1 MTYAVF
7 LHPKAAKELR
17 ELDESMRSR
26 VKEGLQELST
36 EPKQAGKLLKGSKF
50 WSLRIGDY
58 RVIYEVHDE
67 LERVV
72 VLFIGH
78 RRDVYEDFSR
88 LI

>member
-1 MTYAVF
+1 VTYAVL
-7 LHPKAAKELR
+7 LHPKTAKELR
-17 ELDESMRSR
+17 ELDDSMKSR
-26 VKEGLQELST
+26 VKEGLQELSA
-36 EPKQAGKLLKGSKF
+36 EPKQAGKLLNGSKF

-58 RVIYEVHDE
+58 GVICEVHDE

-78 RRDVYEDFSR
+78 RRDVYEEFSR